1 MKNIKLIDANV
12 ILRYLLDDNEELSRK
27 AKNLIDRAINL
38 EVEIL
43 VKEIVLAE
51 VVYVLE
57 KFYKVNRK
65 EIADVLETFISLR
78 GIKTENK
85 ENIQKALK
93 TYSEKKLDFVD
104 CILCAMG
111 KDYDIGTFDK
121 KLKRCIKG

>member
-12 ILRYLLDDNEELSRK
+12 ILRYLLDDSEELSGK
-27 AKNLIDRAINL
+27 AKNLIDRAISL

-57 KFYKVNRK
+57 KFYRVDRK
-65 EIADVLETFISLR
+65 KITDVLETFISLR

-85 ENIQKALK
+85 DNIQKAF
-93 TYSEKKLDFVD
+93 SIVQ
-104 CILCAMG
+104 G
-111 KDYDIGTFDK
+111 
-121 KLKRCIKG
+121 